1 MKRAYSKIL
10 LSVMVIVLLTGC
22 GKSQAVKDVE
32 EAIGAIGEVSVDK
45 RDAIKN
51 AEKLYN
57 ILSDGEKADVSN
69 RATLVDAQEAFKKIQ
84 EEQAFEDAKIVYG
97 KLNDAADRCINGMTD
112 IYGAWYFGIY
122 KADEKQ
128 SIAKCFTNMAKETPH
143 FSYEELLSLA
153 FSGAISG
160 SFDWQFCVNVII
172 LGYTTNGEYEGID
185 TELKEAS
192 DILNTMTSI
201 YDDSTYYPKLKDYYN
216 AVKTYFDFFKS
227 PSGSFSQLT
236 DSINSY
242 EKTIKASKQEAG
254 FLIEK

>member
-1 MKRAYSKIL
+1 MKRVYSKIL

-69 RATLVDAQEAFKKIQ
+69 RAALVDAQEAFKKIQ
-84 EEQAFEDAKIVYG
+84 EEQAFEDAKIVYE

-128 SIAKCFTNMAKETPH
+128 MFYKYGKGNS
-143 FSYEELLSLA
+143 
-153 FSGAISG
+153 
-160 SFDWQFCVNVII
+160 SFFV
-172 LGYTTNGEYEGID
+172 
-185 TELKEAS
+185 
-192 DILNTMTSI
+192 
-201 YDDSTYYPKLKDYYN
+201 
-216 AVKTYFDFFKS
+216 
-227 PSGSFSQLT
+227 
-236 DSINSY
+236 
-242 EKTIKASKQEAG
+242 
-254 FLIEK
+254 

>member
-1 MKRAYSKIL
+1 
-10 LSVMVIVLLTGC
+10 
-22 GKSQAVKDVE
+22 
-32 EAIGAIGEVSVDK
+32 
-45 RDAIKN
+45 
-51 AEKLYN
+51 
-57 ILSDGEKADVSN
+57 
-69 RATLVDAQEAFKKIQ
+69 
-84 EEQAFEDAKIVYG
+84 
-97 KLNDAADRCINGMTD
+97 
-112 IYGAWYFGIY
+112 
-122 KADEKQ
+122 
-128 SIAKCFTNMAKETPH
+128 MAKETPH

-153 FSGAISG
+153 LSGAISG

-192 DILNTMTSI
+192 DILNKMTSI